1 MKDYLV
7 NINGEITNGAEAK
20 LSVFDRGFLYGDSV
34 YEATRTFDR
43 IPFRLE
49 RHMDRLF
56 ESARM
61 ISLVPTLSKEDIKKE
76 LLKTIAASPH
86 ENHTVRIVL
95 TRGTNSELG
104 LDPELSGPNN
114 LVIFTKAIAP
124 NPDWWLTRGL
134 SVIFAQKILNET
146 GALPKTG
153 NYQENMLAFKKA
165 KESGVH
171 DALMVNAQGFVTE
184 GTTSNAWII
193 KDGHLLTPPLSAGI
207 LEGLTRKTLFEMQE
221 KLHLPVPLIERNLT
235 KKDFLEAD
243 ECFLTSTTRNLVPV
257 TSIDGQKIGN
267 GLPGKLTGEL
277 LRAYLRYVQN
287 NS

>member
-124 NPDWWLTRGL
+124 NPDWWLTGL